1 MEKEINITEIL
12 KKKGITPTSRYHNYD
27 YLYKSI
33 VEVVKQAC
41 DDSIELYVDM
51 TGYENEDIKNES
63 IIKVKKQIICGK
75 F

>member
-1 MEKEINITEIL
+1 ML
-12 KKKGITPTSRYHNYD
+12 KKKGITSTSKYHDYD

-41 DDSIELYVDM
+41 DDSIELYADM

-63 IIKVKKQIICGK
+63 IIKVKEKIICGN